1 MDELTDGRVH
11 CGRGAERGC
20 GLSGVIPLLRHQ
32 GPANGEMVLLNVSLP
47 RDETDGRTAD
57 ERANGRT
64 SGRTD
69 GGTAVAARG
78 GGCGLCGVILLLR
91 HPGRRPRRLTRLNS
105 EGFVRGAGRG
115 PRPPPPPPPSPP
127 LSAQYTHGLTPPP
140 RPLSPT
146 HPPHSGG
153 GNVWREGNFESP
165 YLRDCRCGFETRGGV
180 EELPFIL
187 VSETRHGAGATGGGA
202 PDFKGGLP
210 TLRGGG
216 SAGGP

>member
-1 MDELTDGRVH
+1 
-11 CGRGAERGC
+11 
-20 GLSGVIPLLRHQ
+20 
-32 GPANGEMVLLNVSLP
+32 MVLLNFAAG
-47 RDETDGRTAD
+47 RDGRAD
-57 ERANGRT
+57 GGRAGGRANGRT

-91 HPGRRPRRLTRLNS
+91 HPGRRPRRFNRLDRDRS
-105 EGFVRGAGRG
+105 SAAPAEARA
-115 PRPPPPPPPSPP
+115 PRRRHRRRRRSVPSTPMVSPP
-127 LSAQYTHGLTPPP
+127 RP

-146 HPPHSGG
+146 HPPRSDG

-187 VSETRHGAGATGGGA
+187 VSETRHGAGATGGGL
-202 PDFKGGLP
+202 PTLRGGLP

>member
-1 MDELTDGRVH
+1 MRTERRDPVAAASRAAKRRNGPFEFCRGTRRTGGR
-11 CGRGAERGC
+11 RT
-20 GLSGVIPLLRHQ
+20 S
-32 GPANGEMVLLNVSLP
+32 
-47 RDETDGRTAD
+47 GRTGERAD
-57 ERANGRT
+57 ERT

-146 HPPHSGG
+146 HPPRSIAQCFDPS
-153 GNVWREGNFESP
+153 V
-165 YLRDCRCGFETRGGV
+165 
-180 EELPFIL
+180 
-187 VSETRHGAGATGGGA
+187 
-202 PDFKGGLP
+202 
-210 TLRGGG
+210 
-216 SAGGP
+216 